1 MKAGKLKII
10 MTLILLTVVAACV
23 GVMISSASSNIVT
36 EGEMID
42 IKNDFSSHLVK
53 DTARID
59 NDGYVGPLQYTVY
72 YKDKGVS
79 SVVPGI
85 NGTPIIVY
93 AINTNTERVGTDS
106 NKTIIQSMLDRGYLV
121 VVLDYLGNDLAT
133 GHPLDMSAQA
143 FVNNLK
149 AKKYFNFD
157 GNAKKQYNE
166 VFVAPSGYDVL
177 LNQVFWEVDKHSAS
191 GTLEKIVENWNTDF
205 KGTKAERLVKWA
217 TGSTVATRKT
227 VENASDGT
235 SPVWYNASGAVD
247 QNGLYTKVKYTVAK
261 TITDCV
267 KPDGSPLDM
276 DLKLHLV
283 YPTNPEK
290 EVPVLSVSCCW
301 GYATNTIA
309 CYTDLCAHHTGSL
322 FRGYAGAVYDYFW
335 QPMGRDDAFGYYDGN
350 LNTNGAV
357 TGNHMNYSLHLYN
370 DKLIN
375 TAAIRYL
382 RYLALSESETYSF
395 DIDKF
400 CTIGLSKGAW
410 FSFLGEEVLQSGL
423 VNANDYTDTAAL
435 ETAIDEALASFAA
448 RRIFN
453 GHSGETRYQAGEST
467 VITGGTYV
475 GEYAIEPG
483 EKQPWLTYGG
493 TEITSGVQLTY
504 AANGSQQED
513 ISAGHSPIFGA
524 AHMNDEYNASYGSAN
539 DLANISKSLD
549 IPFVFFEVDQLHE
562 YAYFPDMF
570 YGVPTYDAF
579 FDFAN
584 YYLQNA
590 AVKVYYTDPYK
601 NDGDISL
608 TDKITVQ
615 FSGSVTLSEVMKI
628 TVTAGGEALKG
639 TWESVYGGTQWI
651 FSPENMKSGTT
662 YTVTVPASLKGDNGV
677 AMGTDYVSE
686 FTTRN
691 GSDTALSATD
701 VSYYTVNAPVS
712 MPSGMDTLTFRFA
725 VSNNAANVAELYAV
739 EGVGATAGELLGSVN
754 LRGAGTYEIDITKYL
769 LDNASKSVTLMLK
782 AGKTAGVSTLADR
795 DFSTNANVKTY
806 ADAPYSIVKLD
817 ENGNESASGDA
828 AIKVYVKNNEGRYGG
843 GDVFYENVTTVL
855 GMQNLLGT
863 NAISKADYGRQIEI
877 TVKVFD
883 TTSRTLQLKL
893 NGMTSSSTGV
903 MDYDIP
909 LHNITT
915 VAGEWMTITIPYV
928 VYDTDYGKGS
938 STTKT
943 LFAAISPT
951 GDSEMPIYFSN
962 LTVRETVTEM
972 NVTEAYL
979 SVSKSGRAPYKAPE
993 SDKAFALYN
1002 GSNLVGSYDTWKAAL
1017 GAYASGYTLKLTS
1030 DYTLT
1035 NNDVWGDFGAKADK
1049 FVIDLNGYT
1058 IYSENTS
1065 NALLWLKTT
1074 SKSIAKTS
1082 ITIQN
1087 GGIVLNSAPLISYES
1102 STAQG
1107 SGKAYDVTLQGV
1119 KITLGAKAMLTE
1131 LISSSS
1137 IPASSSAE
1145 VNITLDE
1152 CDIDLGDEDNR
1163 AIVMLTLMPEGK
1175 GTLKL
1180 SYTVKGGSLTMSHPR
1195 WITVQNKATYV
1206 DYLEGNDGNMKLYLP
1221 AAYAPSI
1228 KVSYITA
1235 KGYSQYAAKSTVNNV
1250 TEYALELAGEGST
1263 RYGIIPDAYLNSETY
1278 PFVLFRDGAFVGAY
1292 STWNSALN
1300 TAQTNAGGSDK
1311 LNTEI
1316 QIVLRRD
1323 YKNLKDAGP
1332 QINRLTNL
1340 VVDLG
1345 GHTFISEDVGLDF
1358 SASYAAA
1365 PYETNIRVEN
1375 GKILAGRIAFVDGQ
1389 LFAAATGV
1397 KVYNLDFVGVTF
1409 GFDSGIGDFWGDMIY
1424 TPWTA
1429 VASSVGMQNNITY
1442 ENCVF
1447 DLTNYPLNK
1456 NYTVFNT
1463 SDGNRVLNVDMTF
1476 IGGEI
1481 LMDSASYLTFA
1492 KLDANDSIRVAPDAG
1507 GNYITLKAK
1516 SGVAP
1521 ISTNFIDENGKNRS
1535 FTLDSDNGTTA
1546 VYTLDENP
1554 LATEYGVIGTAY
1566 ADVNAYPFALFSE
1579 GSFVGGYST
1588 FSAAIKDG
1596 SSKCSGTS
1604 HEYVILMRRDYTV
1617 NQGDSSY
1624 LSDLN
1629 GKLTLDLGGYKIFA
1643 NWYLFDQYVTTGNL
1657 WAVNGKFTV
1666 KNGAMVRSGEIPM
1679 FGMNQGSNTS
1689 EHKKFDITFENIKF
1703 STTHSSG
1710 NGIIFD
1716 CWDNNNL
1723 ILDTKLTFT
1732 DCTFDFTGASKGAV
1746 MIKAGSSKNYTDM
1759 DITVKGGSIIADRLS
1774 NYGLYNLGKE
1784 DTCVFEKNADG
1795 KYTTLTT
1802 LTTAAYSSEKLHYEG
1817 TFETPEGE
1825 MYFIEI
1831 ADDGVRST
1839 YELGRMSFEYG
1850 KMSLSENKLLSA
1862 VDFPFVL
1869 FFDGAYKGGYGTWR
1883 QAIDGAKG
1891 WVKTAGTEGKTVYI
1905 VQRRDYDAVGS
1916 KDSGSNFN
1924 EVRGNI
1930 VLDLNG
1936 FTVTNIDNYFI
1947 DIYVNYNNTAILGY
1961 KSSIEFKNG
1970 TLLNARTGAPMIA
1983 IGHTG
1988 KNASYGTKQFSF
2000 TFTNVTFKVASGVS
2014 AIITEWTGN
2023 PHVGGGTDVDYFFDG
2038 CTFDFNGAKASSTF
2052 FNILNT
2058 YSHAKI
2064 VVRGGNIVADSFA
2077 GHSLYKTTAED
2088 VSYIAPDAS
2097 GKYMTLTQ
2105 LSHVAAPGVSFKN
2118 EAGKTL
2124 SFGKDHVEGLY
2135 AVYVIGEPSSTK
2147 YGDIPYQYY
2156 SKEDYPFAV
2165 FDEKGNFIGA
2175 YESLLDCTDPYN
2187 NNGAVNF
2194 AKDYMSGNTWN
2205 GSSYGASPRA
2215 AYILMRR
2222 DYKFASNEA
2231 YNNLAQVQGVLTID
2245 LNGFTLTAAN
2255 DRVMFSSSIK
2265 PWVVTGDSSIFPTEF
2280 FFING
2285 TIEIVNKALIN
2296 FEPWGTKDNIDVSG
2310 KAFNYRFDNV
2320 VFKAIGKATTIFAT
2334 TSTSADTPNA
2344 LAYPELI
2351 FNNCTFDITGAVSG
2365 ATVFSLGNGLTN
2377 IKITVNGGEIIAGDK
2392 SFKLVTKSDATTTK
2406 LVFTKSED
2414 GNYTTIT
2421 LPKSVNAPEGEFD
2434 VDGGKAVF
2442 VKVSENAD
2450 TVTYRLRNSAT
2461 VNVDFTPKMSITLDN
2476 EFVVNVYVPVNKD
2489 LQNLVI
2495 DGKTY
2500 GLEALKSIAKTNVDG
2515 TDYYVFKIALG
2526 SSEAASEITL
2536 AASFDLG
2543 ENTARASYT
2552 FSIPKYAEKLING
2565 GNDVEKTLARDVLA
2579 YIRAAYEYFTEHNE
2593 KAEIER
2599 VSALIDAIIG
2609 DYEAVPTSSGATN
2622 TAAPVK
2628 SVTLDLDARP
2638 TVRFYVTDTAV
2649 EFYASGKKLNTVT
2662 GTDTENGAYVE
2673 LDVYAY
2679 ALAETI
2685 TYEGGSYH
2693 ISDFVG
2699 GSVGTSHE
2707 ALVNA
2712 FAKYVESAAD
2722 YRRAV
2727 IAD

>member
-1 MKAGKLKII
+1 
-10 MTLILLTVVAACV
+10 MTLLCLIVIAACI
-23 GVMISSASSNIVT
+23 GVIISSANSSIVT

-42 IKNDFSSHLVK
+42 IKNDFSSYLVK

-59 NDGYVGPLQYTVY
+59 NDGYVGALQYTVY
-72 YKDKGVS
+72 YKDKGNTAAI
-79 SVVPGI
+79 VPEI

-106 NKTIIQSMLDRGYLV
+106 NKTIIQSMLDRGYVV
-121 VVLDYLGNDLAT
+121 VVLDYLNNSLAT

-157 GNAKKQYNE
+157 GNTKSQYKE

-177 LNQVFWEVDKHSAS
+177 LNRVFWEVDKHSAS

-205 KGTKAERLVKWA
+205 KGTKADRLVKWA
-217 TGSTVATRKT
+217 TGDTTATRKT
-227 VENASDGT
+227 VETASDGT

-247 QNGLYTKVKYTVAK
+247 TNGLYTKVKYTVAK

-301 GYATNTIA
+301 GYATNTIS

-395 DIDKF
+395 DLDAF

-410 FSFLGEEVLQSGL
+410 FSFLGEEVLQTGL
-423 VNANDYTDTAAL
+423 VNADDYSDTAAL
-435 ETAIDEALASFAA
+435 ETAIDEALASFAN

-467 VITGGTYV
+467 VISGGTYV
-475 GEYAIEPG
+475 GEYALAAG

-493 TEITSGVQLTY
+493 VEIPSGVQLTY

-513 ISAGHSPIFGA
+513 ISRGHSPIFGA
-524 AHMNDEYNASYGSAN
+524 AHMNDEYNAAYGSAN
-539 DLANISKSLD
+539 DLANVSKSLD

-615 FSGSVTLSEVMKI
+615 FSGAVTLSEVEKI
-628 TVTAGGEALKG
+628 TVTAGGETLRG

-662 YTVTVPASLKGDNGV
+662 YTITVPASLKGDNGV
-677 AMGTDYVSE
+677 PMGTDYVSE

-691 GSDTALSATD
+691 GSDTALSPVG
-701 VSYYTVNAPVS
+701 VSYYTVTAPAS

-739 EGVGATAGELLGSVN
+739 DSTEATSGELLGSVN
-754 LRGAGTYEIDITKYL
+754 LKGAGTYEIDITKYL
-769 LDNASKSVTLMLK
+769 LTNAGKSVTLMLK
-782 AGKTAGVSTLADR
+782 AGKVAGVSTLADR
-795 DFSTNANVKTY
+795 DFSTTANVKTY

-817 ENGNESASGDA
+817 ENGKEAASGDA

-863 NAISKADYGRQIEI
+863 TNISKSDYGRQIEL

-893 NGMTSSSTGV
+893 NGMTSSSAGI

-928 VYDTDYGKGS
+928 VYDSDYGKTS

-951 GDSEMPIYFSN
+951 GDSHMPIYFSN

-972 NVTEAYL
+972 NVTETYL
-979 SVSKSGRAPYKAPE
+979 STSNRGKAPYKAPE
-993 SDKAFALYN
+993 AETAFALYN
-1002 GSNLVGSYDTWKAAL
+1002 GTTLVGSYNTWKEAL
-1017 GAYASGYTLKLTS
+1017 SAYVSGYTLTLTS

-1035 NNDVWGDFGAKADK
+1035 NADVFGDFGAKAEK
-1049 FVIDLNGYT
+1049 VVIDLNGYT

-1065 NALLWLKTT
+1065 NSLLWLKTT
-1074 SKSIAKTS
+1074 SKSIVKTS
-1082 ITIQN
+1082 ITLAN
-1087 GGIVLNSAPLISYES
+1087 GGIVLNYAPLISYES

-1107 SGKAYDVTLQGV
+1107 MGKAYDVTLENIN
-1119 KITLGAKAMLTE
+1119 ITLGDKAMLTE
-1131 LISSSS
+1131 LISASA
-1137 IPASSSAE
+1137 IPAASGAD
-1145 VNITLDE
+1145 VKINLNE

-1163 AIVMLTLMPEGK
+1163 ATVMLTLMPEGQ

-1221 AAYAPSI
+1221 AAYAPST
-1228 KVSYITA
+1228 KVSYITSH
-1235 KGYSQYAAKSTVNNV
+1235 GYSQYTAKRTVDNV
-1250 TEYALELAGEGST
+1250 TEYALELAGAGST
-1263 RYGIIPDAYLNSETY
+1263 RYGIIPDAYLNSDTY
-1278 PFVLFRDGAFVGAY
+1278 PFVLFKDGAFVGAY
-1292 STWNSALN
+1292 SSWNSALTTAQN
-1300 TAQTNAGGSDK
+1300 TASGTSN
-1311 LNTEI
+1311 LNTEV
-1316 QIVLRRD
+1316 QIVMRRN
-1323 YKNLKDAGP
+1323 YKNVSDAGP
-1332 QINRLTNL
+1332 QINKLTGL
-1340 VVDLG
+1340 VIDLG
-1345 GHTFISEDVGLDF
+1345 SNTFISEDVGLDF
-1358 SASYAAA
+1358 SANYANA

-1375 GKILAGRIAFVDGQ
+1375 GRIFAGRIAFVDGQ
-1389 LFAAATGV
+1389 LFNAANGV
-1397 KVYNLDFVGVTF
+1397 KVYNLEFSNVKF
-1409 GFDSGIGDFWGDMIY
+1409 GFDSALGDFWGDMIY

-1429 VASSVGMQNNITY
+1429 VASSIGMQNNITY

-1447 DLTNYPLNK
+1447 DLTNYPLAK

-1463 SDGNRVLNVDMTF
+1463 SDGNRVLNVDITF
-1476 IGGEI
+1476 IGGKI
-1481 LMDSASYLTFA
+1481 IMDSASYMTFA
-1492 KLDANDSIRVAPDAG
+1492 KMDANDSMSVLPDIYG
-1507 GNYITLKAK
+1507 DYLTLEAK
-1516 SGVAP
+1516 SGIAP
-1521 ISTNFIDENGKNRS
+1521 ISTNFVDENGKNRS

-1554 LATEYGVIGTAY
+1554 LATEYGVIGSAY
-1566 ADVNAYPFALFSE
+1566 ADANAYPFALFSE
-1579 GSFVGGYST
+1579 GSFIEGYTT
-1588 FSAAIKDG
+1588 FSAAIQG
-1596 SSKCSGTS
+1596 GASKCNGKA

-1617 NQGDSSY
+1617 NKGDSSY

-1629 GKLTLDLGGYKIFA
+1629 GNLKLDLGGYDLVA
-1643 NWYLFDQYVTTGNL
+1643 SWYLFDQYVTTGNL
-1657 WAVNGKFTV
+1657 WATKGKFTV
-1666 KNGAMVRSGEIPM
+1666 SNGAMIRNIDIPM

-1689 EHKKFDITFENIKF
+1689 THKNFDITFENVKF
-1703 STTHSSG
+1703 STTHSSL

-1723 ILDTKLTFT
+1723 ILDTKLTFV
-1732 DCTFDFTGASKGAV
+1732 DCTFDFTGAANGAV
-1746 MIKAGSSKNYTDM
+1746 MIGAGANKNYTDM
-1759 DITVKGGSIIADRLS
+1759 DITIKGGSIIADSLA
-1774 NYGLYNLGKE
+1774 NYSIYKLGAE
-1784 DTCVFEKNADG
+1784 DTAVFAKNAKG
-1795 KYTTLTT
+1795 EYTTLITN
-1802 LTTAAYSSEKLHYEG
+1802 TTAAYSDVHYTG
-1817 TFETPEGE
+1817 SFNTAEGE
-1825 MYFIEI
+1825 MYFVEI
-1831 ADDGVRST
+1831 SDDGSKSV
-1839 YELGRMSFEYG
+1839 YELQRISYEYG
-1850 KMSLSENKLLSA
+1850 SIGIRESRLLSA
-1862 VDFPFVL
+1862 VDFPFVV
-1869 FFDGAYKGGYGTWR
+1869 FIDGAYKGGYGRWN
-1883 QAIDGAKG
+1883 QAMNGAKNF
-1891 WVKTAGTEGKTVYI
+1891 VKSAGTEGKTVYI
-1905 VQRRDYDAVGS
+1905 VQRRDYDAVSAYDKGT
-1916 KDSGSNFN
+1916 NFN
-1924 EVRGNI
+1924 DARGKI

-1936 FTVTNIDNYFI
+1936 FTITNVDNYFI
-1947 DIYVNYNNTAILGY
+1947 DIYLNYSTTSLLGY
-1961 KSSIEFKNG
+1961 KSSIEIKNG
-1970 TLLNARTGAPMIA
+1970 TLLNARAGAPMIA

-1988 KNASYGTKQFSF
+1988 TNANYETKKFSF

-2014 AIITEWTGN
+2014 AIITEWTGGS
-2023 PHVGGGTDVDYFFDG
+2023 HIGDGTDVEYFFDG
-2038 CTFDFNGAKASSTF
+2038 CTFDFNGAKSGATF
-2052 FNILNT
+2052 FNVLNT
-2058 YSHAKI
+2058 YSHST
-2064 VVRGGNIVADSFA
+2064 VVIRGGNIVADNFQ
-2077 GHSLYKTTAED
+2077 GYTLYKTTAED
-2088 VSYIAPDAS
+2088 VSYIMADES
-2097 GKYMTLTQ
+2097 GRYITLTQ
-2105 LSHVAAPGVSFKN
+2105 LSGVVAPSVSFKN
-2118 EAGKTL
+2118 ESGKTL
-2124 SFGKDHVEGLY
+2124 SFGKDHTAGLY
-2135 AVYVIGEPSSTK
+2135 TVYVIGEPTSTK

-2175 YESLLDCTDPYN
+2175 YESLLDVTDPYN

-2231 YNNLAQVQGVLTID
+2231 YNNLAQVQGVITID
-2245 LNGFTLTAAN
+2245 LNGFTLTAAD

-2265 PWVVTGDSSIFPTEF
+2265 PWIVTGDSSIFPTEF
-2280 FFING
+2280 YFING

-2296 FEPWGTKDNIDVSG
+2296 FEPWGTKDNIDVSA

-2320 VFKAIGKATTIFAT
+2320 VFKAIGKATNIFAT
-2334 TSTSADTPNA
+2334 TSINADTPNA

-2351 FNNCTFDITGAVSG
+2351 FNGCTFDITGAASG
-2365 ATVFSLGNGLTN
+2365 ATLFNLGNGLTH
-2377 IKITVNGGEIIAGDK
+2377 IQITVNGGEIIAGNK
-2392 SFKLVTKSDATTTK
+2392 TFKLVTKNDATTSK
-2406 LVFTKSED
+2406 LLFTKSED
-2414 GNYTTIT
+2414 GNYATIT
-2421 LPKSVNAPEGEFD
+2421 LPVAVSAPEGEFD
-2434 VDGGKAVF
+2434 IDGGKAVF
-2442 VKVSENAD
+2442 VKISETAD
-2450 TVTYRLRNSAT
+2450 SVTYRLRNSAT
-2461 VNVDFTPKMSITLDN
+2461 VSVDFAPKMSITLDN
-2476 EFVVNVYVPVNKD
+2476 EFVVNVYVPANKD
-2489 LQNLVI
+2489 LQNLVFG
-2495 DGKTY
+2495 GKTY
-2500 GLEALKSIAKTNVDG
+2500 DAEALKTLAKKTVDG
-2515 TDYYVFKIALG
+2515 AEYYVFKVALG
-2526 SSEAASEITL
+2526 SSEAAREIKL
-2536 AASFDLG
+2536 VANVNVNGGVAVASF
-2543 ENTARASYT
+2543 T
-2552 FSIPKYAEKLING
+2552 FSIPKYATKLLAG
-2565 GNDVEKTLARDVLA
+2565 GNDVEKTLAKDVLA
-2579 YIRAAYEYFTEHNE
+2579 YIKAAYEYFTEHND

-2599 VSALIDAIIG
+2599 VSALIYSIIG
-2609 DYEAVPTSSGATN
+2609 DYKAAPVSSGVTN
-2622 TAAPVK
+2622 TASPVT
-2628 SVTLDLDARP
+2628 SVTLNLDAKP
-2638 TVRFYVTDTAV
+2638 TIRFYVTNTAV
-2649 EFYASGKKLNTVT
+2649 EFYANGKKLNTVT
-2662 GTDTENGAYVE
+2662 GVDATYGAYVE

-2679 ALAETI
+2679 ALCEAI
-2685 TYEGGSYH
+2685 TYAGGSYH
-2693 ISDFVG
+2693 ISSFVNG
-2699 GSVGTSHE
+2699 AKGTAHE
-2707 ALVNA
+2707 TLVNA
-2712 FAKYVESAAD
+2712 FVKYVESAAD
-2722 YRRAV
+2722 YRKSV
-2727 IAD
+2727 IAAN